1 MASGG
6 FPYRRDTTID
16 PYSFR
21 ITGPNDALVPT
32 IINKLELADKGV
44 ETFRFVNPAKCWVWL
59 RGLATADMAS
69 ATYATIN
76 QKGHLFPPGSV
87 EVMKSQYPDAIAVVA
102 ADMTDLRVVDGN
114 GTFLFS
120 NRFCYLHYGG
130 GF

>member
-1 MASGG
+1 VAGN

-16 PYSFR
+16 PYSFK
-21 ITGPNDALVPT
+21 ITGPNDAIVAT
-32 IINKLELADKGV
+32 TINKQQLADNGI

-59 RGLATADMAS
+59 RGLVAGDVAG

-76 QKGHLFPPGSV
+76 QKGHLFPPGAV

-102 ADMTDLRVVDGN
+102 ADMPDLRVLDSN
-114 GTFLFS
+114 GTYLFP
-120 NRFCYLHYGG
+120 NRYAWLHYGG